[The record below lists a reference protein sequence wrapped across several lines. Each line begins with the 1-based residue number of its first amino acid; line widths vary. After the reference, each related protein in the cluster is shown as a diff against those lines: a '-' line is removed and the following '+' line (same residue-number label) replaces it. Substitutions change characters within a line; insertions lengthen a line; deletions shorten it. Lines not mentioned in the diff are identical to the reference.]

1 MHVTYMKRTLELA
14 SKGCGHVNPN
24 PKVGAVVVKNNM
36 IIAEGWHHFYGGAHA
51 EVDAISKINEDTKD
65 CTLYVNLEPC
75 SHYGKTPPCA
85 DLIIESG
92 IKKVVIAMRD
102 PNPLVS
108 GRGIKKLMDAGIE
121 VVENILEAEAK
132 ELNKFFIKHI
142 TDEMPYVVL
151 KTAMTLDGKIATST
165 GDSKWITSPKSRE
178 YVHKL
183 RHEMKGIMVGIGT
196 VLADDPMLNV
206 RVGEINPSH
215 PIRIVADSNCRI
227 PLNSALVE
235 SAKIIPLIVGISENL
250 VSEKVQLLKDKGVKV
265 IRVPIVDKR
274 LNLTHFLKELS
285 KLSIDSV
292 LLEGG
297 GNLNWS
303 MLNNRLVDQV
313 QAFIAPKIIGG
324 THAITP
330 IEGEGFKNMKDAI
343 QLKNMTYQEIGKD
356 LLIKADID

>member
-1 MHVTYMKRTLELA
+1 MHDKYMKRTLALA
-14 SKGCGHVNPN
+14 SKGSGHVNPN
-24 PKVGAVVVKNNM
+24 PKVGAVVVKNNT
-36 IIAEGWHHFYGGAHA
+36 IIAEGWHHFYGGPHA
-51 EVDAISKINEDTKD
+51 EVDAISKIKEDMD
-65 CTLYVNLEPC
+65 GCTLYVNLEPC

-92 IKKVVIAMRD
+92 IKRVVVAMRD

-108 GRGIKKLMDAGIE
+108 GRGIQKLKDAGIE
-121 VVENILEAEAK
+121 VIENVLEVEAK

-142 TDEMPYVVL
+142 TDEMPYVTL
-151 KTAMTLDGKIATST
+151 KTAMTLDGKIASST
-165 GDSKWITSPKSRE
+165 GDSKWITSPESRA
-178 YVHKL
+178 YVHQL

-206 RVGEINPSH
+206 RMGVVDPSH

-227 PLNSALVE
+227 PLDSALVE
-235 SAKIIPLIVGISENL
+235 SASEIPLIVGVSEEF
-250 VSEKVQLLKDKGVKV
+250 VSEKIQLLKDKGVQV
-265 IRVPIVDKR
+265 IRVPLVDKR
-274 LNLTHFLKELS
+274 LNLTRFLKELS
-285 KLSIDSV
+285 KLGIDSI

-356 LLIKADID
+356 ILIKADID